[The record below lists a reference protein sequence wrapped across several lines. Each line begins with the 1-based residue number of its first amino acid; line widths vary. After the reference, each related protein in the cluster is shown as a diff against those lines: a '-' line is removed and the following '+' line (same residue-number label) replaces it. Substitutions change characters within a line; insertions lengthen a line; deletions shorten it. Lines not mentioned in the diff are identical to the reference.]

1 MSTNTIMA
9 RLRRANPVPEA
20 PAGEGG
26 ELFARI
32 TALPG
37 DPRLTEG
44 QPRRPASRRRNAIAL
59 VFVLGIAALLASTA
73 FAISHWIGGDVVRP
87 PVTRQEYL
95 DAQKQLTLPPGVSW
109 PTFDMPG
116 ANTVTSRG
124 GGGGQAVLTAQNAWE
139 CYWVRAIR
147 KGDSTAVKQ
156 AQDELN
162 RLLETNVVVAPI
174 GAPEGWTP
182 SPPPEVPFA
191 VFAHDGGLNWVRS
204 AYTHA
209 AAGDPRNLIASCRA
223 NAPN

>member
-1 MSTNTIMA
+1 MSTNTMTD
-9 RLRRANPVPEA
+9 RLRRANPAPGA

-37 DPRLTEG
+37 DPRLTED
-44 QPRRPASRRRNAIAL
+44 QSRRPASRRRRAIAL
-59 VFVLGIAALLASTA
+59 VVVLGIAALLASTA
-73 FAISHWIGGDVVRP
+73 FAISQWIGGDVVRP

-95 DAQKQLTLPPGVSW
+95 DAQRQLTLPPGVTW
-109 PTFDMPG
+109 PTFNMPG
-116 ANTVTSRG
+116 PNTVTSRG

-147 KGDSTAVKQ
+147 KGDSAAGKQ
-156 AQDELN
+156 AQNELN
-162 RLLETNVVVAPI
+162 RLLEKNVVVAPI
-174 GAPEGWTP
+174 GAPEDWTP

-204 AYTHA
+204 AYAQA